1 MFKEYPLEFSI
12 FGSIAIVFFLICA
25 AMWHS
30 GNQVQDCKLKGIEKG
45 LSAIEI
51 QGICK

>member
-1 MFKEYPLEFSI
+1 MFKENALEFSI
-12 FGSIAIVFFLICA
+12 IGAISILIFWILSLA
-25 AMWHS
+25 WHLN
-30 GNQVQDCKLKGIEKG
+30 NQTQDCKLKGIEKG

>member
-12 FGSIAIVFFLICA
+12 IGAISIVLFWICA
-25 AMWHS
+25 AVWHS
-30 GNQVQDCKLKGIEKG
+30 GNQIQDCKLKGIEKG